1 MVPVGSVPRGREDQ
15 CASQNRR
22 ASLGAAE
29 KALLQCEG
37 AHRRASDIDTRG
49 HDQTRAGALRDQ
61 GRCLG
66 GSLSR
71 K

>member
-22 ASLGAAE
+22 ASLGAAA
-29 KALLQCEG
+29 KALLQNAE
-37 AHRRASDIDTRG
+37 RASDIDTRG
-49 HDQTRAGALRDQ
+49 FTQSQTRAGALRDQ